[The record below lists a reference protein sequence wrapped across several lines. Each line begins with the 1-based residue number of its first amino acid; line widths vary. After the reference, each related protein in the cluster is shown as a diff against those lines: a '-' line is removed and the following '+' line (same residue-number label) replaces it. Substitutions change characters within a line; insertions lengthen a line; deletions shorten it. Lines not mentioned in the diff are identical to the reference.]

1 MNGAR
6 MSRRRIV
13 LPESNDPRVVQA
25 GIEAVKQQIA
35 EIILLGNPDQV
46 RSAATNDPALERL
59 TIIDPVTSPN
69 HSRYAEILIKARAKA
84 QISIDKAKEQI
95 QLPLVYAN
103 CMVASGDADGCVAGA
118 NIATAE
124 VIRHAIRIVGANPE
138 FKLASSFF
146 LMLFGSTT
154 PGIQGP
160 ALFADCGLVI
170 NPDASELAKIAAAT
184 AQNARILLDMTPVVA
199 MLSFS
204 SMGSARHPAVSRV
217 YQATKLLNQ
226 QYPDLHVI
234 GEIQFDA
241 AIFPEIFE
249 SKTGKTG
256 KFVQPNVFIFPN
268 LDAGNI
274 AYKIAERVAGATA
287 IGPILQGINKPINDL
302 SRGCTIDDIVRSIAV
317 TACQAN
323 FDHNSRGKS

>member
-1 MNGAR
+1 
-6 MSRRRIV
+6 MSLCRIV
-13 LPESNDPRVVQA
+13 LPEGNDARVVKA
-25 GIEAVKQQIA
+25 GIEAVKREIA
-35 EIILLGNPDQV
+35 EVILLGNPDQV
-46 RSAATNDPALERL
+46 RSTATNDSALDRL
-59 TIIDPVTSPN
+59 TIIDPVTSPDR
-69 HSRYAEILIKARAKA
+69 SRYAEILIEARTKA
-84 QISIDKAKEQI
+84 QISLDRAEQQI
-95 QLPLVYAN
+95 QQPLVYAN

-124 VIRHAIRIVGANPE
+124 VIRHAIRIVGADPK

-146 LMLFGSTT
+146 LMLFEPDT
-154 PGIQGP
+154 PGIQSP
-160 ALFADCGLVI
+160 VLFADCGLVI
-170 NPDASELAKIAAAT
+170 DPNASELAKIAATT
-184 AQNARILLDMTPVVA
+184 ARNARILLDATPVVA

-204 SMGSARHPAVSRV
+204 SMGSARHPAVSKV
-217 YQATKLLNQ
+217 CQAKKLLNQ

-241 AIFPEIFE
+241 AIVPEIFE
-249 SKTGKTG
+249 SKTGRTG

-274 AYKIAERVAGATA
+274 AYKISERVAGATA

-302 SRGCTIDDIVRSIAV
+302 SRGCTIDDIVQNIAV

-323 FDHNSRGKS
+323 FDRNAGATS